1 MNKVLFGDCRDSM
14 RRLIADGVKVQTCVT
29 SPPYWGLRDY
39 GAAGQLGLEPTI
51 EEYLGHM
58 VEVFRLVHD
67 LLADDGT
74 LWLNIGDSYANNG
87 KWGGETGGK
96 QAYLD
101 DNNRKRVGREK
112 RITGLK
118 PKDLCM
124 IPARLALALQ
134 QPYRDWQIKT
144 EAMRAWVGGIID
156 GEGCITILETKS
168 SHSESLS
175 YPPIIQV
182 RMCDLEPLDRLVQ
195 VVGSSYGKPQHPP
208 SQVAANQ
215 RPSWQ
220 WKVVSEQAA
229 NVIAEIYPFLT
240 CKRKQAIVAWNH
252 QAFRSARG
260 NQARTHGDIEKEQF
274 CKTLIN
280 SLNQRESVDIPS
292 WMKEPEITYQ
302 PGWYLRQD
310 LIWAKPNPMPESV
323 TDRCTKSHEYL
334 FLLSKS
340 ERYYFDAKAI
350 QEESVTGDPR
360 RPYGSK
366 GAWDMDGRPEEQK
379 HGGEPRSWKGSEFQ
393 TGKTAEHQ
401 LGRSQK
407 VRSPAGW
414 KTGPGSHGSIHDQ
427 GREQEVSYAE
437 IDASKRNKRSVWTVS
452 TQPYSEAH
460 FATFPP
466 ALIEPCILAG
476 SRPGDIVLDPFFGSG
491 TTGQVAQALGRQW
504 IGCEIQTE
512 YESLQ
517 RRRTAQT
524 GMVFT

>member
-1 MNKVLFGDCRDSM
+1 M
-14 RRLIADGVKVQTCVT
+14 REMAQAETKAQMCVT

-39 GAAGQLGLEPTI
+39 GVEGQLGLETTPQ
-51 EEYLGHM
+51 EYVEKM
-58 VEVFRLVHD
+58 VGAFREVRRVLR
-67 LLADDGT
+67 DDGT
-74 LWLNIGDSYANNG
+74 LWLNLGDSYANDT
-87 KWGGETGGK
+87 KWGGSTGGK
-96 QAYLD
+96 HVDALHD
-101 DNNRKRVGREK
+101 TNVGRGK
-112 RITGLK
+112 RATGLK
-118 PKDLCM
+118 AKDLVG
-124 IPARLALALQ
+124 IPWRVAFALQ

-144 EAMRAWVGGIID
+144 EAMRAWVGGIVD

-260 NQARTHGDIEKEQF
+260 NQARARGDIEKEQF

-292 WMKEPEITYQ
+292 WMKEPEIVYQ

-323 TDRCTKSHEYL
+323 RDRCTKSHEYL
-334 FLLSKS
+334 FLLAKS
-340 ERYYFDAKAI
+340 ERYYFDADAI
-350 QEESVTGDPR
+350 AEPATGWNGSTFDGPRDLAVRPTTGRRTNIDGSMSERGVTRTTEGLNLKTKEE
-360 RPYGSK
+360 
-366 GAWDMDGRPEEQK
+366 
-379 HGGEPRSWKGSEFQ
+379 
-393 TGKTAEHQ
+393 
-401 LGRSQK
+401 
-407 VRSPAGW
+407 
-414 KTGPGSHGSIHDQ
+414 KTG
-427 GREQEVSYAE
+427 ET
-437 IDASKRNKRSVWTVS
+437 RNKRSVWTVA
-452 TQPYSEAH
+452 TQPYAEAH

-476 SRPGDIVLDPFFGSG
+476 PRPGDVVLDPFFGSG
-491 TTGQVAQALGRQW
+491 TTGQVCERLGRRW
-504 IGCEIQTE
+504 IGIELNQD
-512 YESLQ
+512 YEALQ
-517 RRRTAQT
+517 RKRTAQQ
-524 GMVFT
+524 GLVFA